1 MDKNKHNNYNE
12 RVGNAD
18 AMKHERAIILFA
30 IIALL
35 VGIPAG
41 VFFRQKAELIE
52 SQINQR
58 KQLERSIDAV
68 QMELET
74 KSHDSNTKASEIE
87 RLQREKSELEIKLQS
102 RIDAKKIE
110 VVARAQA
117 NEQPVV
123 SKPPVVAVPPTNG
136 GNIQEIIIKWANH
149 YGVNANTLLRI
160 AKCESGFNPLARN
173 TNYRA
178 GAAGNP
184 VGLFQHVEGYWPARA
199 AKYGVPGAS
208 IYDPDAQSRVT
219 AGMFR
224 DGQASAWECK

>member
-1 MDKNKHNNYNE
+1 MDKHKHKHYNE

-52 SQINQR
+52 SQMNQR
-58 KQLERSIDAV
+58 KQLERSIEQV
-68 QMELET
+68 QAELES

-123 SKPPVVAVPPTNG
+123 SKPPVVAVAPTNNAEAEAKAFIYFKES
-136 GNIQEIIIKWANH
+136 GNRTDAINKSSGACGLGQALPCSKLPCTLTDYACQDAWFTKYMQNR
-149 YGVNANTLLRI
+149 YGTWVNAKAFWLR
-160 AKCESGFNPLARN
+160 SN
-173 TNYRA
+173 
-178 GAAGNP
+178 
-184 VGLFQHVEGYWPARA
+184 W
-199 AKYGVPGAS
+199 
-208 IYDPDAQSRVT
+208 
-219 AGMFR
+219 
-224 DGQASAWECK
+224 W